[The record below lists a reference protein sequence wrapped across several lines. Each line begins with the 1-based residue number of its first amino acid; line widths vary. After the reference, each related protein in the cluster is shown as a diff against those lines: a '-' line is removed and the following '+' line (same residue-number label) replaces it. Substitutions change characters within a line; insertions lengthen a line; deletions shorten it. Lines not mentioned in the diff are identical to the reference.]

1 MHKLSLPCK
10 PPNPGNLCSS
20 LLHVLSLE
28 ILFWMQKAVLLH
40 SLLQTC
46 TRRYNSRRR
55 RWNTVIKRTSMK
67 KKGISLDADHDHII
81 QQGFDDR
88 SVHRVS
94 TDEVHTSH
102 QVHATR
108 NPASPPR
115 PSLTVCFHPH
125 RATREIAHRA
135 EDPKGV
141 SSH

>member
-1 MHKLSLPCK
+1 
-10 PPNPGNLCSS
+10 
-20 LLHVLSLE
+20 
-28 ILFWMQKAVLLH
+28 
-40 SLLQTC
+40 
-46 TRRYNSRRR
+46 
-55 RWNTVIKRTSMK
+55 MK

-88 SVHRVS
+88 FVHRVS

-108 NPASPPR
+108 NPAPPPPR
-115 PSLTVCFHPH
+115 PTLTVCFHPH